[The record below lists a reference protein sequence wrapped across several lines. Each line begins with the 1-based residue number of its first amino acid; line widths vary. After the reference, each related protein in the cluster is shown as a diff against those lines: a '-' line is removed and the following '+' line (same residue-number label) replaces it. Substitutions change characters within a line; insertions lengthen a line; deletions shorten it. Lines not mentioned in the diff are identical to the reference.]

1 MMLKLYK
8 HIHGVN
14 VANEKNITISANL
27 LNVSN
32 EFLIADLLSLFVR
45 HMENCAKNNA

>member
-1 MMLKLYK
+1 MMLQLYN
-8 HIHGVN
+8 HTLGVN
-14 VANEKNITISANL
+14 VANGKKIKISANL

-45 HMENCAKNNA
+45 HMENCAENNA